1 MVGRSHLGAQI
12 EAFLKGLPG
21 VAHAWG
27 SSLKFARICERGA
40 SLYARL
46 AQTSEWDV
54 AAGHA
59 ILAAA
64 DGIVTMPDGP
74 ELTPDFPC
82 PRFCSLG

>member
-12 EAFLKGLPG
+12 EAVLKRLPV
-21 VAHAWG
+21 VAHAPCG
-27 SSLKFARICERGA
+27 SSLKFARICEGGT

-59 ILAAA
+59 IPAAA

-82 PRFCSLG
+82 PRF